1 MNIGKDKLSMPGP
14 GAYNQDIEVI
24 SDNMSMKSDKKKMKK
39 LIIKNTL
46 KP

>member
-14 GAYNQDIEVI
+14 GAYNLDIEVM
-24 SDNMSMKSDKKKMKK
+24 SDNNSKKSDKKKKK
-39 LIIKNTL
+39 LIVKNTL